1 MSIVLGY
8 DSSPAA
14 DAALGAAISLS
25 QRLGETLVLVYGAG
39 VPGGFS
45 EEMSSHREA
54 VQELG
59 RRALN
64 QATER
69 ARAAG
74 ITPVEVLSVEKP
86 TEALLLAAEQHDAVF
101 IVVGTAGESPVR
113 AAVLGAIGH
122 RLLQRSIRPVL
133 CVPARS

>member
-14 DAALGAAISLS
+14 HTALDTALGLA
-25 QRLGETLVLVYGAG
+25 QRLGEPLVLVYGAG
-39 VPGGFS
+39 VPGGPS
-45 EEMSSHREA
+45 EEMSSHRAAIE
-54 VQELG
+54 ELG
-59 RRALN
+59 RNALGG
-64 QATER
+64 AVEH

-74 ITPVEVLSVEKP
+74 VEPVVELMAEKP
-86 TEALLLAAEQHDAVF
+86 TEALLSAAEKHDAVF

-122 RLLQRSIRPVL
+122 RLLQHSKRPVL